1 MLMGSTN
8 FAHILE
14 KLPYAPPFLF
24 VDGITRLNAQEVEG
38 FYRFKGDSD
47 FYQGHFK
54 GAPVTPGVLLTEC
67 CAQIGVVCLGI
78 HLLEES
84 GTMNTIGGLALSE
97 TRMEFLKPVYPGE
110 KVRVEGKRVYYRFGK
125 LKASVRLYNEA
136 GDLACRGTLGGMILK
151 SAG

>member
-1 MLMGSTN
+1 MLMAETN
-8 FAHILE
+8 FTHILE

-24 VDGITRLNAQEVEG
+24 VDGITTLNAQEAEG
-38 FYRFKGDSD
+38 YYRFRADSA

-84 GTMNTIGGLALSE
+84 GTLGSIAGLALSE
-97 TRMEFLKPVYPGE
+97 AQMEFLKPVYPGE
-110 KVRVEGKRVYYRFGK
+110 QVRVEGRRIYYRFGK
-125 LKASVRLYNEA
+125 LKSSVRLYNEA
-136 GDLACRGTLGGMILK
+136 GVLAARGIISGMILK
-151 SAG
+151 EKT